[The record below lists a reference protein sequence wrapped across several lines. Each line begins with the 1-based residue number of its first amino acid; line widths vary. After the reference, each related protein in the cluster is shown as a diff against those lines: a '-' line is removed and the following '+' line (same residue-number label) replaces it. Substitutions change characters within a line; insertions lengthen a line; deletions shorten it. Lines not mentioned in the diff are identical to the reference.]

1 MHFRTLAAGFIVALA
16 LVAPALAQSPLQF
29 DPTFTLD
36 PPVDPTVTKD
46 TPILIAHDD
55 TKHLTSDGL
64 IDADGHDHH
73 AGPGGFT
80 HRTNRAD
87 SHAPIGVMADHT
99 HKAGEWMLS
108 YRYMVMQMDGSRD
121 GTDRVG
127 DSAVRGDGFM
137 VVPTEMTMQM
147 HMFGV
152 MYAPTD
158 WATISVMVPWIRN
171 SMEHTAGMP
180 LGSVNFKTSS
190 EGLGDIKVSGLFTL
204 WHEGHHTMHATM
216 GLSLPTG
223 SITEKDRTPMGRVRL
238 PYPMQLGSGTLDLL
252 PGVTYTYQEDT
263 WSAGAQASGV
273 VRLGRNDE
281 DYSLGDRFAATG
293 WFAWL
298 WCDAFSTS
306 VRLNYEQWFDIDGRD
321 GSFPINGMTGEFVAP
336 TMDPTRRAGQRLDL
350 LLGVNLYIPDGPLK
364 GHRLAIEGGMPIHQR
379 LDGPQLETDWLLTVG
394 WQFAW

>member
-1 MHFRTLAAGFIVALA
+1 MTHRTFVRGLVVALA
-16 LVAPALAQSPLQF
+16 LTAPALAQSSIQF
-29 DPTFTLD
+29 DPSFSLD
-36 PPVDPTVTKD
+36 PPVDPTITQD

-55 TKHLTSDGL
+55 AKHLTSEGL
-64 IDADGHDHH
+64 VDTDGHDHH
-73 AGPGGFT
+73 AGPGGFQ

-108 YRYMVMQMDGSRD
+108 YRYMVMHMDGNRD

-127 DSAVRGDGFM
+127 DSSVRGDGFM

-158 WATISVMVPWIRN
+158 WATISVMVPWVRN
-171 SMEHTAGMP
+171 SMEHRAGAP
-180 LGSVNFKTSS
+180 LGSVKFKTAS

-204 WHEGHHTMHATM
+204 WHEGHHTLHATA

-252 PGVTYTYQEDT
+252 PGVTYAYQEAM
-263 WSAGAQASGV
+263 WSAGAQVNGV
-273 VRLGRNDE
+273 IRLGRNDE
-281 DYSLGDRFAATG
+281 DYSLGDRVAATG

-306 VRLNYEQWFDIDGRD
+306 VRLNYEQWGDIDGRD
-321 GSFPINGMTGEFVAP
+321 GSFPISGTGEFVAP
-336 TMDPTRRAGQRLDL
+336 TMDPDRRAGQRLDV
-350 LLGVNLYIPDGPLK
+350 LLGMNFYINEGPLK

-379 LDGPQLETDWLLTVG
+379 LDGPQLETDWLFTVG